1 MARSAILN
9 VMVQSAMKAGRSLSR
24 DFGEVQNLQ
33 VSMKGPADYV
43 SQADRKAEDILFTE
57 LSKARPGYAFLM
69 EERGLIEGDDSQH
82 RWIVDPLDGTT
93 NFLHGI
99 PLFAISIALE
109 RQGQIVA
116 GVVYNPAMDEL
127 YTAERGGGAFMNDRR
142 LRVAGR
148 TKLIDTVIG
157 CGVPHLGRG
166 QHGNFLIELR
176 NVMAEV
182 SGVRRLGSASL
193 DLAYVAAGRMDGFW
207 ETGLSAWDVAAGI
220 LLIRE
225 AGGFISDFAG
235 GQNMLDGGSIVAG
248 NETIQRALLKTVRKP
263 VTPR

>member
-9 VMVQSAMKAGRSLSR
+9 VMVQAAMKAGRSLSR